1 MKVYNKLIR
10 DKIPE
15 IIAKDNGKTCVTRI
29 MADDEYLESLNVKM
43 QEELNEYLASGEV
56 EELADLEE
64 VLRAIL
70 DVKGI
75 SYDEFEKIRNE
86 KVLKR
91 GAFKKKI
98 FLESVREKDDK

>member
-29 MADDEYLESLNVKM
+29 MADDEYLESLNAKM